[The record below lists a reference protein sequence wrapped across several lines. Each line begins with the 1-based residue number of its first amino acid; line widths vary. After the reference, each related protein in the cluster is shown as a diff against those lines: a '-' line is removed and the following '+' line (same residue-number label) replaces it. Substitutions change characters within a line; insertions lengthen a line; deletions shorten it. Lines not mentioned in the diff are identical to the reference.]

1 MNFKTSIIYDFIF
14 TAVLFDT
21 FHKTIYGIYQ
31 IPTRIPF
38 KDAEWHL
45 TMRHGTNKAE
55 GGAMAKQSEQEDRSK
70 NMVK

>member
-45 TMRHGTNKAE
+45 TMRHGAHKAE
-55 GGAMAKQSEQEDRSK
+55 GGAMAKQREQEGRSK